1 MTARKKARY
10 PRVYLKHGAWYWV
23 EPRTSK
29 WIWLCAE
36 TDSEEKLLE
45 RLLEEKKKYARPEG
59 NGDMRPLIDEY
70 VKQYRAQH
78 REKAWPKYGDYAGNG
93 FRKSNVAAV
102 RPSHVSNWLKVKYAG
117 KLPMQRV
124 MRAFL
129 SGFFQWCVDTD
140 RIDMNPCKEV
150 KLKKPKARSVYI
162 TDDHFA
168 RIRTALLTY
177 TYVVHKDTPKEKTI
191 TGKVSTG
198 PMLQCFFDM
207 CYLTAQRS
215 TDIRSLTWA
224 QVDREVGVIHFTPS
238 KTEDS
243 SGIAVD
249 WPITPDIAAVLDR
262 VRGIDGGVQRIGAAP
277 VSHASNGKKAGNA
290 YGATAVR
297 SAWDRACERA
307 GLTDAD
313 YTVKD
318 IRAKS
323 ATDAKRAG
331 YDLDEIMTG
340 LAHTDAKTTEI
351 YLKQRDV
358 PLAKLRLTIPVAKSA

>member
-1 MTARKKARY
+1 MTARKKAKY
-10 PRVYLKHGAWYWV
+10 PRVYPNDGSWYWV
-23 EPRTSK
+23 QPGTNK
-29 WIWLCAE
+29 WIKLCRMTE
-36 TDSEEKLLE
+36 PESVLVE
-45 RLLEEKKKYARPEG
+45 RLAVEMKKHARPDGSG
-59 NGDMRPLIDEY
+59 NMRPLIDEY
-70 VKQYRAQH
+70 VRKH
-78 REKAWPKYGDYAGNG
+78 RHLHKEKAWHKYGDYAGNG
-93 FRKSNVAAV
+93 FRNSDVEGVK
-102 RPSHVSNWLKVKYAG
+102 PTHVSNWLKVKYAD

-129 SGFFQWCVDTD
+129 SGFFQWCIDTGK
-140 RIDMNPCKEV
+140 IDTNPCREV
-150 KLKKPKARSVYI
+150 KLKKPKSRSVYI

-191 TGKVSTG
+191 TAKVQTG
-198 PMLQCFFDM
+198 PMMQCFFDL

-215 TDIRSLTWA
+215 TDVRALTWA
-224 QVDREVGVIHFTPS
+224 QIDRDAGVIHFVPS

-243 SGIAVD
+243 SGAAVD
-249 WPITPDIAAVLDR
+249 WPITPEIAAVLDR
-262 VRGIDGGVQRIGAAP
+262 VRELDGVQRIGKLP
-277 VSHASNGKKAGNA
+277 VIHALDGKP

-318 IRAKS
+318 IRAKA

-331 YDLDEIMTG
+331 YDLDEIMAA

-358 PLAKLRLTIPVAKSA
+358 PLANLRLAVPVAKSA

>member
-1 MTARKKARY
+1 MATRKKAKY
-10 PRVYLKHGAWYWV
+10 PRVYSSDGSWYWV
-23 EPRTSK
+23 EPRTNK
-29 WIWLCAE
+29 WIRLCKL
-36 TDSEEKLLE
+36 TDSETVLVE
-45 RLLEEKKKYARPEG
+45 RLAQERKKHERPEG
-59 NGDMRPLIDEY
+59 TGDMRPLIDEY
-70 VKQYRAQH
+70 VRKHRAQH
-78 REKAWPKYGDYAGNG
+78 KEKAWPKYGDYAGNG
-93 FRKSNVAAV
+93 FRNVNVADIEPGDVNA
-102 RPSHVSNWLKVKYAG
+102 WLKKKYDG
-117 KLPMQRV
+117 KLSMQRV

-129 SGFFQWCVDTD
+129 SGFFQWC
-140 RIDMNPCKEV
+140 IDERKRTTNPCKEV

-162 TDDHFA
+162 TDEHFA

-191 TGKVSTG
+191 TGKVQTG
-198 PMLQCFFDM
+198 PMMQCFFDL

-224 QVDREVGVIHFTPS
+224 QVDHETGVIHFLPS

-243 SGIAVD
+243 SGAAVD
-249 WPITPDIAAVLDR
+249 WPITPEIAAVLDR
-262 VRGIDGGVQRIGAAP
+262 VRELDGVQRIGKLP
-277 VSHASNGKKAGNA
+277 VIHALDGKP

-307 GLTDAD
+307 GLTDAG

-318 IRAKS
+318 IRAKA

-331 YDLDEIMTG
+331 YDLDEIMTA
-340 LAHTDAKTTEI
+340 LAHTDTKTTEI

-358 PLAKLRLTIPVAKSA
+358 ALSNLRLAVPVAKSA